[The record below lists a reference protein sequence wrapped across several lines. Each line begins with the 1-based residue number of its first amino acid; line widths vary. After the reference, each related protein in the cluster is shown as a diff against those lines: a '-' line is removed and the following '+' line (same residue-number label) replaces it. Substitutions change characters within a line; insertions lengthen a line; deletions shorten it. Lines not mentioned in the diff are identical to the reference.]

1 MIYGLK
7 QSAMVFWKQLLMCMK
22 SMGLSRSKADPCL
35 YYTWTALGLAI
46 LVSWIDDNLIIGSQA
61 TVDHT
66 KAQLMSRFDCEDCGE
81 LNEYVGCK
89 LTHLEGGAIKF
100 T

>member
-22 SMGLSRSKADPCL
+22 SMALSGSKADLCL

-66 KAQLMSRFDCEDCGE
+66 KAQLMS
-81 LNEYVGCK
+81 
-89 LTHLEGGAIKF
+89 
-100 T
+100 